1 MVERGNQKMA
11 KIKVSIVDPQTLRLE
26 EKGEVGDIIDL
37 QELQTVDNAL
47 ILEAIKSKKDET
59 YKIQLQSVKEQEE
72 ANKKIALIE
81 LENKLKEDYAALK
94 TEKEKLTMIVD
105 SFEDK
110 LNTEKNATKATLLA
124 AYSKEKAVLE
134 SKIGELE
141 RSIDQQK
148 KLVEIETAQK
158 KDAELNKKVSLFQT
172 ALSDKEKQIQ
182 QLEASLA
189 AEADKKKLEINEVL
203 TKNHQTLSEKE
214 QSILKLKSDLEQ
226 AQNIKKIH
234 EQSLKDDYERQ
245 LKQKQEQIDFYK
257 DLKARASTKMVGE
270 TLEQHCE
277 IEFNKLRATAF
288 KNAYFEKDN
297 DSTSGSKGDFIFKDY
312 DIEGTEIIS
321 IMFEMKNEM
330 DETATKKRNE
340 DFLKELDK
348 DRNEKGCEYAVL
360 VSLLEI
366 DNELYN
372 QGIVD
377 MSHRYSK
384 MYVIRPQFFIPI
396 ITILRDA
403 ALNVSGLKRQLI
415 EVKNQNVDVTNFEDE
430 LNDFKD
436 KFSRNFQLAS
446 NKFKTAIEE
455 IDKTIMHLQKTKDN
469 LISSEN
475 NLRLANNK
483 AEDLTVKRL
492 TRNNP
497 TMQKAFQEVES
508 DDN

>member
-94 TEKEKLTMIVD
+94 TEKDKLTMIVD

-110 LNTEKNATKATLLA
+110 LNTEKNATKATLSA

-189 AEADKKKLEINEVL
+189 AEADKKK
-203 TKNHQTLSEKE
+203 Q
-214 QSILKLKSDLEQ
+214 KL
-226 AQNIKKIH
+226 
-234 EQSLKDDYERQ
+234 
-245 LKQKQEQIDFYK
+245 
-257 DLKARASTKMVGE
+257 
-270 TLEQHCE
+270 
-277 IEFNKLRATAF
+277 
-288 KNAYFEKDN
+288 
-297 DSTSGSKGDFIFKDY
+297 
-312 DIEGTEIIS
+312 
-321 IMFEMKNEM
+321 MK
-330 DETATKKRNE
+330 
-340 DFLKELDK
+340 
-348 DRNEKGCEYAVL
+348 Y
-360 VSLLEI
+360 
-366 DNELYN
+366 
-372 QGIVD
+372 
-377 MSHRYSK
+377 
-384 MYVIRPQFFIPI
+384 
-396 ITILRDA
+396 
-403 ALNVSGLKRQLI
+403 
-415 EVKNQNVDVTNFEDE
+415 
-430 LNDFKD
+430 
-436 KFSRNFQLAS
+436 
-446 NKFKTAIEE
+446 
-455 IDKTIMHLQKTKDN
+455 
-469 LISSEN
+469 
-475 NLRLANNK
+475 
-483 AEDLTVKRL
+483 
-492 TRNNP
+492 
-497 TMQKAFQEVES
+497 
-508 DDN
+508 